1 MDAAI
6 DDLMVKI
13 KTIAKG
19 PNAELLC
26 KLVDVLY
33 EQEQPGEQYDDE
45 PLSPEEL
52 AAIAEAD
59 DAKQRGDKDYFVP
72 WKEVK
77 KELKL

>member
-1 MDAAI
+1 MEAAI

-13 KTIAKG
+13 KAIAKG
-19 PNAELLC
+19 PNAELLY

-33 EQEQPGEQYDDE
+33 EQGQPEEQYDDE

-59 DAKQRGDKDYFVP
+59 EAKRRGDKDYFVP
-72 WKEVK
+72 WEEVK
-77 KELKL
+77 KELGL